1 MKKMRIVQA
10 ALLVAAVALLA
21 SCSSSRRNSY
31 RDPYPPR
38 QANFSLIISSSA
50 GMVINRYPDGRYYYR
65 NPYGYT
71 YWRGYDNRY
80 YLDRSY
86 IRRVH
91 YDRQQYDAWKHGSK
105 RYYKGRHY
113 RR

>member
-1 MKKMRIVQA
+1 MKKLRIVQA

-21 SCSSSRRNSY
+21 SCSSGRRNSY
-31 RDPYPPR
+31 GEPYPPR
-38 QANFSLIISSSA
+38 QANFSLIISSSP
-50 GMVINRYPDGRYYYR
+50 GMVIHRYHDGRYYYR

-71 YWRGYDNRY
+71 YWRGYDNLY

-91 YDRQQYDAWKHGSK
+91 YDRRQYDAWKHGSK
-105 RYYKGRHY
+105 RYYKRGHY